1 MLILYLEKSKKSSE
15 KNSRPSRDN
24 VKGWEDLSTVGGII
38 PYTEDL
44 ALFQSEG
51 MRPNINLCTLTP
63 PLPLDSGCTVT
74 SLDAC
79 CCGFL
84 EMTTVTGT
92 MN

>member
-38 PYTEDL
+38 PYAEDL

-51 MRPNINLCTLTP
+51 T
-63 PLPLDSGCTVT
+63 
-74 SLDAC
+74 
-79 CCGFL
+79 
-84 EMTTVTGT
+84 
-92 MN
+92 